1 MKQLNKTGLRE
12 VLDRMTTEELESMLQ
27 TELDRE
33 DSDPEAVRLI
43 LRILEARH
51 QAEPDVHN
59 ERDTGKLAW
68 KRYQARIRKFR
79 QSQAGG
85 SRRWISIAASLL
97 IVLLLAVAVI
107 PQQAE
112 AETFWQML
120 QKWSDTVLGYFNRDD
135 RFGEMEYEF
144 KTNHPGLQQV
154 YDAVVELGVTEPVV
168 PMWLPDGFELDEFK
182 TKNTPMLKGVM
193 ANFSDGQ
200 AEIIY
205 KLDIYVGEPAH
216 QYYKD
221 DTHYESYEKDGTIFN
236 IAKNIE
242 RWVVVWSKENIECS
256 LALDC
261 SEDTLKMILGSI
273 NVMEDK

>member
-1 MKQLNKTGLRE
+1 MTQLNKLGLRE
-12 VLDRMTTEELESMLQ
+12 VLERMTMDELESMLQ

-51 QAEPDVHN
+51 KAEPEVHIQN
-59 ERDTGKLAW
+59 DEGKLAW
-68 KRYQARIRKFR
+68 KRYQNRIRRFR

-85 SRRWISIAASLL
+85 NRRWISIAASLL
-97 IVLLLAVAVI
+97 VVLVIAVAVL

-120 QKWSDTVLGYFNRDD
+120 QRMSSSVLEFFDPSERLVDP
-135 RFGEMEYEF
+135 EYSF
-144 KTNHPGLQQV
+144 KTDHPGLQQV
-154 YDAVVELGVTEPVV
+154 YDAVVELGITEPVV
-168 PMWLPDGFELDEFK
+168 PMWLPDGFELQEFDI
-182 TKNTPMLKGVM
+182 KNTPMLKCVW

-200 AEIIY
+200 AEIVY
-205 KLDIYVGEPAH
+205 KVDVYDGEPAH

-221 DTHYESYEKDGTIFN
+221 DTHYESYEQDGIVFN
-236 IAKNIE
+236 IAKNMAE
-242 RWVVVWSKENIECS
+242 WVVVWTQDNIECS
-256 LALDC
+256 ITLEC

>member
-59 ERDTGKLAW
+59 NCDTGKLAW

-120 QKWSDTVLGYFNRDD
+120 QRMSSSVLEFFNPTERLVDP
-135 RFGEMEYEF
+135 EYEF
-144 KTNHPGLQQV
+144 KTDHPGLQQV

-168 PMWLPDGFELDEFK
+168 PMWLPEGFELTDFDI
-182 TKNTPMLKGVM
+182 KNTPMLKGVW
-193 ANFSDGQ
+193 AIFSDGSS
-200 AEIIY
+200 EIMFTVDVY
-205 KLDIYVGEPAH
+205 DGEPAH
-216 QYYKD
+216 QFYKD
-221 DTHYESYEKDGTIFN
+221 DTHYESYEQDGTIFN
-236 IAKNIE
+236 IAKNLN
-242 RWVVVWSKENIECS
+242 RWTVIWSQKNIEC
-256 LALDC
+256 LLTLDC
-261 SEDTLKMILGSI
+261 HEDTLRSILGSI
-273 NVMEDK
+273 YVMEEK